1 MDNHNLGRTRQQGVV
16 LIAALVMVLVVSGI
30 AVTLM
35 SSSSVDMKVINAAQD
50 YDEALSQAY
59 ADNGRAIY
67 EEIKVNGAI
76 NFTKPNLAPFP
87 SNGSKPNDEK
97 VDLTATGATASLS
110 LLKAPGVP
118 SATNCS
124 RKKSAHDTSAQIKCS
139 RDLRVVSEVNYGKN
153 NRHTVSVVS
162 GIEQESL

>member
-1 MDNHNLGRTRQQGVV
+1 MVNSNLGRTHQQGVV
-16 LIAALVMVLVVSGI
+16 LIAALVMVLVVSGV

-50 YDEALSQAY
+50 YDEALTQAY
-59 ADNGRAIY
+59 ADSSRAIY
-67 EEIKVNGAI
+67 EEIKVNGAT

-87 SNGSKPNDEK
+87 TDGSKPDDE
-97 VDLTATGATASLS
+97 VVTLTATGAKASLS
-110 LLKAPGVP
+110 LLKAPGLP

-124 RKKSAHDTSAQIKCS
+124 RKRSAHSTDSEVKCS
-139 RDLRVVSEVNYGKN
+139 RDLRVVSAVNYGKN
-153 NRHTVSVVS
+153 NRHLVSVIA

>member
-1 MDNHNLGRTRQQGVV
+1 MVNSTLGRTHQQGVV
-16 LIAALVMVLVVSGI
+16 LIAALVMVLVVSGV

-50 YDEALSQAY
+50 YDEALTQAY
-59 ADNGRAIY
+59 ADSSRAIFD
-67 EEIKVNGAI
+67 EIKVNSAV

-87 SNGSKPNDEK
+87 IDGIKPKDE
-97 VDLTATGATASLS
+97 VITLTAKDATASLS

-124 RKKSAHDTSAQIKCS
+124 RKKSAHATGAQIKCS

-153 NRHTVSVVS
+153 NRHLVSVIA